1 MTDDRRIDHARRQA
15 ITALRLAE
23 LRASTYILDD
33 AARIALGDAING
45 VIALIRGE
53 SAKDQVDLGGMI

>member
-23 LRASTYILDD
+23 LRAATYILDD

-45 VIALIRGE
+45 VIAMIRGE
-53 SAKDQVDLGGMI
+53 PAKE

>member
-1 MTDDRRIDHARRQA
+1 MNGDRRIDHELRQA

-33 AARIALGDAING
+33 AARIALSDAING
-45 VIALIRGE
+45 VITMIRSE
-53 SAKDQVDLGGMI
+53 SAKE